1 MYYGLIALSVMIF
14 GSCFALDEL
23 YQRQRGSGVR
33 ISIEYALTAAL
44 AGLIVLIG
52 INGFRLECTPFTLA
66 MALLSVLLNFGYT
79 FCTFRALRTINLSLY
94 AVFSML
100 GGMALPFLQGV
111 LIYGEALT
119 AGKLVCVLLI
129 CVALALTV
137 RPGHAGKNVMYY
149 VGVFLL
155 NGASGMLSKGYTAS
169 LLPKASAAG
178 YSILICL
185 CTACVAALL
194 LPLLPQERAPRPTL
208 KSTAVGAL
216 SGAGNRVANFLL
228 VIALGHVDA
237 SVQYPMVTGGVMIV
251 STLLCFLGP
260 KKPSRREL
268 LSVLVGF
275 AGMLALFLIP

>member
-14 GSCFALDEL
+14 GCCFALDEL

-44 AGLIVLIG
+44 AGLIVLTA

-111 LIYGEALT
+111 LIYGEAIT

-129 CVALALTV
+129 GLALALTI
-137 RPGHAGKNVMYY
+137 RPGHAGKNGLYY
-149 VGVFLL
+149 AGVFLL
-155 NGASGMLSKGYTAS
+155 NGASGMLSKVYTAS

-185 CTACVAALL
+185 CTACAAALL
-194 LPLLPQERAPRPTL
+194 LPFLRREHAPRPTP

-251 STLLCFLGP
+251 STLLCCLGP